1 VRARLANA
9 PLGRSFS
16 SGGTSS
22 LSAGKVLCLEG
33 PPASGLCCISTGGF
47 EEVGGTAWRV
57 KMDEQMVPVAAMKP
71 SGGLDTS
78 KLAETRR
85 SRPLSDDEAVGRF
98 STREEEAVLL
108 LRGDASSMGG
118 NGSVSISVP

>member
-1 VRARLANA
+1 M
-9 PLGRSFS
+9 
-16 SGGTSS
+16 
-22 LSAGKVLCLEG
+22 
-33 PPASGLCCISTGGF
+33 
-47 EEVGGTAWRV
+47 

-98 STREEEAVLL
+98 STRDEEAVLL
-108 LRGDASSMGG
+108 VRGDASSMGG